1 MDDELKT
8 LVLELKSE
16 VKEGFNNLNK
26 GIQDLD
32 KRVQNLDKRV
42 QNLDK
47 EVQVGFAKVEGEFK
61 RVDVELKR
69 IEEKTDNGMK
79 EIKQT
84 LDTKSNVWEKRLEN
98 AEFVGKATMTAI
110 VIGFVGGL
118 AKILFF

>member
-1 MDDELKT
+1 MDEELKT
-8 LVLELKSE
+8 LILELKSE
-16 VKEGFNNLNK
+16 VKEGFNNLNSR
-26 GIQDLD
+26 I
-32 KRVQNLDKRV
+32 QNLDNRV